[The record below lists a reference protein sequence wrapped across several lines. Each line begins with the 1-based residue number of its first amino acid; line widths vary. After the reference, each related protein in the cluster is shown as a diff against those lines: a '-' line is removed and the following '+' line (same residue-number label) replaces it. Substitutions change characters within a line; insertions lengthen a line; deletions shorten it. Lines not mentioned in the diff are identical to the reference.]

1 MAMSVYVSCQ
11 QNNINL
17 QPDSCVCHGCEMD
30 FLRNRN
36 NPITPRWLRLKNE
49 VYTIKHCILCCKL
62 DTCDCQHIQE
72 WGPSEWCDGSI
83 EWWSRYLTNK
93 GLCTAVNPDVKHI
106 CRNHLREF
114 RIHLSQRTCV
124 GCSLS
129 YACKWFSTDGFD
141 WLCNTCEAYGHGLQ
155 RMDEVL
161 DSDKDSSDCIIQER
175 AKLIKKRPSMK

>member
-1 MAMSVYVSCQ
+1 MWLQTGKDDSLAIQHTSSPMRHPGDNAVAMSAYVSCQ

-83 EWWSRYLTNK
+83 EWWSQYLTK
-93 GLCTAVNPDVKHI
+93 VCV
-106 CRNHLREF
+106 LR
-114 RIHLSQRTCV
+114 S
-124 GCSLS
+124 
-129 YACKWFSTDGFD
+129 
-141 WLCNTCEAYGHGLQ
+141 
-155 RMDEVL
+155 
-161 DSDKDSSDCIIQER
+161 
-175 AKLIKKRPSMK
+175 IKT